1 MERRRTPPRS
11 CFQAPPITS
20 SQTPFTY
27 SIGTNGMGMS
37 TLDLY
42 FYGDPV
48 GSGEMRLVLVYTD
61 NTAASN
67 AWFGVCLW
75 PTPVPEPASL
85 LILGLGA
92 VLFRR
97 RR

>member
-1 MERRRTPPRS
+1 MRS
-11 CFQAPPITS
+11 LLSVDQYVFVHA
-20 SQTPFTY
+20 
-27 SIGTNGMGMS
+27 
-37 TLDLY
+37 
-42 FYGDPV
+42 
-48 GSGEMRLVLVYTD
+48 EVYTD

-67 AWFGVCLW
+67 AWFGVSFW

-85 LILGLGA
+85 LLLGLGA